1 MRRTH
6 SHRTPRARA
15 RLAFESL
22 ESRELLAADA
32 TAGWSMDWDAAT
44 FDDASWNSSDFWTAG
59 DPWGFD
65 DSWVYDDS
73 WAFDDAGTY
82 DDTWVYDDTWGQGDT
97 WVQDVVGDVTAIDTA
112 TVDGGGP
119 TDAADTTTIE
129 VVSPPERDMTVAPPA
144 VPFLPPVDVDAP
156 PPAVPSLPPVDVE
169 VPDGVTDEA
178 DGIVV
183 TSPVPIVPEPV
194 FDESIVSA
202 GDVRDEGEIIVCPWL
217 PPESV
222 SEIDDVATVDES
234 EPDVAGGIEL
244 EIGGGTTDDSWVVD
258 DTAVD
263 APDLDTHVVV
273 VPPVVPRPDVAVPR
287 VTVPL
292 APGGFRAWGAFFF
305 RGLGQTT
312 GSSDA
317 AAGLQSPGQPGTGR
331 PRIRLP
337 FRPVV

>member
-6 SHRTPRARA
+6 SHRAPRARA

-22 ESRELLAADA
+22 EPRELLAADA

-44 FDDASWNSSDFWTAG
+44 FDDASWNSTDFWTAG

-82 DDTWVYDDTWGQGDT
+82 DDSWVYDDTWGQGDT

-112 TVDGGGP
+112 TEDVGVP
-119 TDAADTTTIE
+119 IDAADTTIIE
-129 VVSPPERDMTVAPPA
+129 VVTPPERDVTVAPPV
-144 VPFLPPVDVDAP
+144 VPF
-156 PPAVPSLPPVDVE
+156 LPPVDVE

-178 DGIVV
+178 GGIVV
-183 TSPVPIVPEPV
+183 TPPDPIVPEPV

-202 GDVRDEGEIIVCPWL
+202 GDVRDDGEIIVCPWL
-217 PPESV
+217 PPASD
-222 SEIDDVATVDES
+222 SEIDDVATADES
-234 EPDVAGGIEL
+234 EPDIAGGIEW
-244 EIGGGTTDDSWVVD
+244 EIGGGTTDESWVVD

-273 VPPVVPRPDVAVPR
+273 VPPVVPKPDVAVPR
-287 VTVPL
+287 VTVQS
-292 APGGFRAWGAFFF
+292 APAAGGFRAWGAFFF

-317 AAGLQSPGQPGTGR
+317 AAVGLQSPGQPGTGR